1 MKRRSWVIAFVFGGL
16 VAGLADDGLLGT
28 PARSVRGG
36 YEEIQCDLNGD
47 REPDFVRIYHSRSR
61 NKNGYFD
68 SVAVFLLRR
77 QTYLVPIHIMPYGGQ
92 FPGMLWI
99 RPYDLDDDGMSE
111 FVVGESSSGAS
122 RSYTR
127 VSVLDIAVP
136 PKEGSA
142 TEVRFRHDAENLSP
156 DEVRIEAIGPKGH
169 YRLRIKDTSFHLVNG
184 QDVRKPKPKQA
195 PAEPTA
201 TPK

>member
-1 MKRRSWVIAFVFGGL
+1 MGLGWIMKEMQMNKAL
-16 VAGLADDGLLGT
+16 VTAPIILAATARARGEST
-28 PARSVRGG
+28 SPPAEPPPKAALAPELAT
-36 YEEIQCDLNGD
+36 EEAMAEQLSD
-47 REPDFVRIYHSRSR
+47 R
-61 NKNGYFD
+61 
-68 SVAVFLLRR
+68 
-77 QTYLVPIHIMPYGGQ
+77 
-92 FPGMLWI
+92 
-99 RPYDLDDDGMSE
+99 LDDDGMSE
-111 FVVGESSSGAS
+111 FVVGEASSGMS

-136 PKEGSA
+136 PKEGAA

-169 YRLRIKDTSFHLVNG
+169 YCLRIKDTSFHLVNG

-195 PAEPTA
+195 PAEPTV